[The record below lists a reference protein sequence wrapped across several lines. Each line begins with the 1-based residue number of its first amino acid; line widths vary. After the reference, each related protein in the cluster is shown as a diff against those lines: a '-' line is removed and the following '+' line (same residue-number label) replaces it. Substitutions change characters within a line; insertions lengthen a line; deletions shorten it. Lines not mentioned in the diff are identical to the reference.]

1 MWSKPDAI
9 VPDEPLR
16 WILATLR
23 FYAIVASVGMALAF
37 MGISILASASAVL
50 HHKVIVSP
58 IGTGRID
65 RIEGGGATMVVLI
78 ALIILF
84 GAATYFTGRWLD
96 GKAGLTTGGIA
107 CVIILIALWALSG
120 FGFG

>member
-1 MWSKPDAI
+1 MQS
-9 VPDEPLR
+9 LR
-16 WILATLR
+16 ARAWLL
-23 FYAIVASVGMALAF
+23 
-37 MGISILASASAVL
+37 GISILASASAVL
-50 HHKVIVSP
+50 HHRGIVPP

-84 GAATYFTGRWLD
+84 GAATYFTDRWLD
-96 GKAGLTTGGIA
+96 AKAGLTT
-107 CVIILIALWALSG
+107 VIILIALWALSG